1 MITPIK
7 HLTKSYLFFLLAF
20 SSFLGTAQ
28 LSDLHYLPPMKQ
40 GQNNAGIQN
49 QAIYLSTP
57 ETTPFNVY
65 VYRGTSNTIERTITI
80 DNLNPGV
87 WTLGN
92 GDNNITLVDNNN
104 TGVVL
109 TNSGLRF
116 VSAGG
121 EKFYVNYR
129 GKSGSQAASLTAK
142 GRQAMGTN
150 FKWGGVPNK
159 GTHSSKSNTLGIMA
173 TEDNTTVVL
182 SGYDP
187 GCEFRVGGNR
197 AGITANSHTITLNA
211 NESFVYETY
220 IGNTHTQAHEDGW
233 IGASIVSTKDIV
245 ISNGSINFGSQDGQS
260 HRDAG
265 IDQPVP
271 INKLGK
277 EYVFIRGN
285 GNTNGLTEFPL
296 VIATADNT
304 HVYVNGSTTPLAT
317 IDNGEYFKIPSSY
330 YSSNSV
336 GANMFVQT
344 SKDVYAYQ
352 SMAGSSNLYTQG
364 LNFVAPVNCLLPDVM
379 DNIPD
384 IRNIAGT
391 TVTGGLTIIASV
403 NTADSNVKVFEDGV
417 EISKPASDPVAGSDD
432 WKTFY
437 IPNLDGDISVT
448 STGPMAIGFFGY
460 NGAQGVAGYFS
471 GFDTV
476 PEVVLRI
483 NGGVEGECFSGSSI
497 FEASDDNFD
506 AYQWYFDGE
515 IIPGANSFEYAAT
528 IAGDYYVRGTKG
540 PCTYDSQT
548 IKIFYCEPDVL
559 IEKTVDKP
567 EIVEG
572 ETATFTI
579 RAENLYF
586 NDITNLQVTDNI
598 PAGLSLVQATTI
610 TGTFNGSVWNI
621 GTLAP
626 GEVAFLTLE
635 VIADEIDILPLLNLV
650 NTATNTQDQT
660 DANLTRDEPSA
671 RIIVHN
677 DFDNDGV
684 VDSVDLD
691 DDNDG
696 IYDAV

>member
-1 MITPIK
+1 
-7 HLTKSYLFFLLAF
+7 
-20 SSFLGTAQ
+20 
-28 LSDLHYLPPMKQ
+28 
-40 GQNNAGIQN
+40 
-49 QAIYLSTP
+49 
-57 ETTPFNVY
+57 
-65 VYRGTSNTIERTITI
+65 
-80 DNLNPGV
+80 
-87 WTLGN
+87 
-92 GDNNITLVDNNN
+92 
-104 TGVVL
+104 
-109 TNSGLRF
+109 
-116 VSAGG
+116 
-121 EKFYVNYR
+121 
-129 GKSGSQAASLTAK
+129 
-142 GRQAMGTN
+142 
-150 FKWGGVPNK
+150 
-159 GTHSSKSNTLGIMA
+159 GIMA

-220 IGNTHTQAHEDGW
+220 IGTSPTQAHEDGW
-233 IGASIVSTKDIV
+233 IGASIVYTKDIV
-245 ISNGSINFGSQDGQS
+245 IRNGSINFGSEDGQS

-265 IDQPVP
+265 IDQTVP

-304 HVYVNGSTTPLAT
+304 QIYVNGSTTAIAT
-317 IDNGEYFKIPSSY
+317 INNGEYFKIPSNN
-330 YSSNSV
+330 YSSNTV
-336 GANMFVQT
+336 GANMLVQT

-403 NTADSNVKVFEDGV
+403 NTIDSNVKVFEDGV
-417 EISKPASDPVAGSDD
+417 EISKPASTPVAGSSD

-437 IPNLDGDISVT
+437 IPNLDGNISVT

-476 PEVVLRI
+476 PEVVLKI
-483 NGGVEGECFSGSSI
+483 NGGTEGECFSGSSI

-506 AYQWYFDGE
+506 AYQWFFDGVA
-515 IIPGANSFEYAAT
+515 IPGANAYDFAAT

-567 EIVEG
+567 EIIEG

-586 NDITNLQVTDNI
+586 NDITNLQITDNI
-598 PAGLSLVQATTI
+598 PAGLTLVEASTI
-610 TGTFNGSVWNI
+610 TGSFNGSVWNI

-626 GEVAFLTLE
+626 GEVAFLTLK
-635 VIADEIDILPLLNLV
+635 VSADEIDILPLLNLV
-650 NTATNTQDQT
+650 NIATNTQDQT
-660 DANLTRDEPSA
+660 DANVTRDEPSA

-696 IYDAV
+696 IYDSVEQMCIISSDVNFTSPSSTAQGGTAVTEIFSNFSGFWRSSTTSRNPVLPNLSHELLAFTSGGTTFTTGVADDNLYDSNGNGLSDG